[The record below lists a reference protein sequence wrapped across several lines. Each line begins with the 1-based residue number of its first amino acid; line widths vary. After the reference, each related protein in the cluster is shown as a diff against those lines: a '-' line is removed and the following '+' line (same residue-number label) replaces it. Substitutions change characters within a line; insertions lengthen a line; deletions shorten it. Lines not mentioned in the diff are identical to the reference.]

1 MSKCHRSSGELL
13 PVLAALV
20 SAQLSRGL
28 SDDDLVLTAAFF
40 TALGDNLALI
50 AAGRREPE
58 QICRIK

>member
-13 PVLAALV
+13 PILASLV
-20 SAQLSRGL
+20 SVQLSRGL

-40 TALGDNLALI
+40 TALGDNPPLI

-58 QICRIK
+58 QTCRIK

>member
-13 PVLAALV
+13 PILASLV
-20 SAQLSRGL
+20 SVQLSRSL
-28 SDDDLVLTAAFF
+28 SDEDLVLTAAFF

-58 QICRIK
+58 KICRIK

>member
-13 PVLAALV
+13 PILASLV
-20 SAQLSRGL
+20 SVQLSRSL
-28 SDDDLVLTAAFF
+28 SDEDLVLTAAFF

-58 QICRIK
+58 QTCRIK